1 MPRQKLMKLLESVFR
16 SKIKSGQTWSRQMC
30 DLSSKIGTDVRPIYT
45 SKKLEQ
51 DLKLKEMKPCIIN
64 QHSIVYCFKCDLCDS
79 NYVGYTTHC
88 LFQCIADHRYS
99 AIGCHMRDAHENI
112 DLLNESQF
120 RMLKVAP

>member
-16 SKIKSGQTWSRQMC
+16 SKIKSGQTWSRQMR

-51 DLKLKEMKPCIIN
+51 DLKLKEMKPCIII

-79 NYVGYTTHC
+79 NYVRYTTHC
-88 LFQCIADHRYS
+88 LFQCIADHSYS